1 MPLKGVYSKIYIYSS
16 LFSSSFLFNDTIC
29 TREMNVGG
37 ALITNV
43 KLNDSELK

>member
-1 MPLKGVYSKIYIYSS
+1 MPLKRVYSKTHIYIS
-16 LFSSSFLFNDTIC
+16 FSCSFLFNDTIC

>member
-1 MPLKGVYSKIYIYSS
+1 MPLKGVYSKIYIFLSFSCSS
-16 LFSSSFLFNDTIC
+16 LFNDTIC